1 MNIGFI
7 GIGIMGLPMVR
18 HLKKSGHDITI
29 YNRTIEKIL
38 PLQSEFKLAYSIE
51 ELVKD
56 KAVVFTIVGYPSEV
70 EAVLLEAFKYAK
82 PKTIFID
89 MTTSSP
95 VLAKRLASIG
105 SEHHFVVLD
114 APVTGGDIGAKN
126 GTLSMMVGGD
136 EATYLSVKPLLET
149 MTSRITY
156 MGLAGS
162 GQYAKLANQI
172 CIASNLM
179 GVAEAI
185 TFAKDHG
192 LDPNAMLQVIG
203 AGSAASWQAINN
215 GPKMISGD
223 YQPGFYIKHF
233 VKDLALAF
241 DSMVTPLPNLTQAKK
256 VYAWLAVS
264 YQDSGT
270 QAIIEYYLQQVI

>member
-1 MNIGFI
+1 MKIGFI

-18 HLKKSGHDITI
+18 HLKKANHQISI
-29 YNRTIEKIL
+29 YNRTFDKIKDL
-38 PLQSEFKLAYSIE
+38 KDEFILTTSIKE
-51 ELVKD
+51 VVSDKD
-56 KAVVFTIVGYPSEV
+56 VIFSIVGYPSEV
-70 EAVLLEAFKYAK
+70 ESVLLEAFHYAK

-95 VLAKRLASIG
+95 TLAAQLSKIG
-105 SEHHFVVLD
+105 LSKGFIVLD

-136 EATYLSVKPLLET
+136 INAYDQVKPLLET

-156 MGLAGS
+156 MGLAGA

-179 GVAEAI
+179 GITEALI
-185 TFAKDHG
+185 FAKDHG

-203 AGSAASWQAINN
+203 AGSASSWQAINN
-215 GPKMISGD
+215 GPKMINQD
-223 YQPGFYIKHF
+223 YKPGFYVKHF
-233 VKDLALAF
+233 LKDLKLAL
-241 DSMVTPLPNLTQAKK
+241 DSMITPLPNLKQAHQI
-256 VYAWLAVS
+256 YTWLSES
-264 YQDSGT
+264 YLDSGT
-270 QAIIEYYLQQVI
+270 QAIIEYYLQQH